1 MKYVMII
8 LIMVSFSCQS
18 TKNTTANTSEDEAL
32 VYYSKGS
39 CMGKCPVYDVW
50 IYEDGSVSYSGI
62 HHVSVKG
69 NIKAKLEEQEFRALK
84 TMLNKD
90 SYEGLAFKKV
100 RDKPITTLRFNGKEY
115 KYYSS
120 RIDGALKE
128 IDTTLKNAIDNIT
141 MGYESGGNKE
151 G

>member
-1 MKYVMII
+1 MKYVMMI

-18 TKNTTANTSEDEAL
+18 TKNTTVNTPQDEAL

-69 NIKAKLEEQEFRALK
+69 NIKTKLEEQEFRALK

-90 SYEGLAFKKV
+90 LYEDLAFKKV

-115 KYYSS
+115 RYYSS
-120 RIDGALKE
+120 KIDGALKE

-141 MGYESGGNKE
+141 MGYESDENKE